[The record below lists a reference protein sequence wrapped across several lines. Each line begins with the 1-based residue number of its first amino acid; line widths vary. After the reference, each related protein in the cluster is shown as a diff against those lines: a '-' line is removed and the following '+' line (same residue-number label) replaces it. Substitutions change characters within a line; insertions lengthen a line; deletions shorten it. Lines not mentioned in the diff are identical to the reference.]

1 MKRTL
6 FTEEQKFT
14 QWWMKAILLFTLLS
28 VFVPFAYGIYS
39 QEVLGEPLG
48 SESPMTTG
56 GLIVTGITSLFIV
69 GLMVMFF
76 VYVKLKTKIT
86 NEGLFVTFPP
96 FINKWKKFTP
106 KEIEKYEVRRY
117 NAMREYGGYGFKRRL
132 RHGQSYTI
140 SGRIGLQLYLKNGK
154 KLLIGTQRKQAIEYA
169 MAKLKWEENSARNG

>member
-1 MKRTL
+1 MERTL
-6 FTEEQKFT
+6 FSEEQKFT
-14 QWWMKAILLFTLLS
+14 QWWLKVILLFTLLS
-28 VFVPFAYGIYS
+28 VFVPFVYGIYS

-48 SESPMTTG
+48 SKTPMTAS

-106 KEIEKYEVRRY
+106 EEIEKYEVRRY
-117 NAMREYGGYGFKRRL
+117 NAFREYGGYGFKRRF

-140 SGRIGLQLYLKNGK
+140 SGRVGLQLYLKNGK

-169 MAKLKWEENSARNG
+169 MEKLMRNENSGQNG